1 VWKNGMVTSQAVKP
15 FAALQV
21 LGLCENKVQHAAD
34 VLTVASWEQIAE
46 LRLWGNPIVSQRSTL
61 PPELAEELKR
71 RMRRGQP
78 VTFFDS
84 DVPVCCPSPFFSF
97 FFCFGSGTWW
107 APVAHCES
115 MLHPSR
121 FSYPAYLRVFV
132 CLFVCLYVSCSSGW
146 LVSSLD
152 VAIAR

>member
-1 VWKNGMVTSQAVKP
+1 MLAFDVTWWKNDTVTSQAVKP

-78 VTFFDS
+78 VTFFGS
-84 DVPVCCPSPFFSF
+84 NVPDC
-97 FFCFGSGTWW
+97 
-107 APVAHCES
+107 AP
-115 MLHPSR
+115 
-121 FSYPAYLRVFV
+121 LR
-132 CLFVCLYVSCSSGW
+132 
-146 LVSSLD
+146 
-152 VAIAR
+152 